1 MKPRYKVYEIYDFY
15 REFLS
20 DCNTLAE
27 VKEIVRKRM
36 DDTDGE
42 CTCIYVELNPET
54 GKYKYSESKIVF
66 VLQPKPPSGGLREMA
81 YPLR

>member
-1 MKPRYKVYEIYDFY
+1 MKPLYKVYDIYEY
-15 REFLS
+15 QREVLGYG
-20 DCNTLAE
+20 NTLAE

-54 GKYKYSESKIVF
+54 GKYKFSESKMVF
-66 VLQPKPPSGGLREMA
+66 V
-81 YPLR
+81 